1 MKESTD
7 KVREDN
13 EFKVLCPFC
22 NAPYTAKMLV
32 ELEEY
37 GEGCET
43 CGPESADLSL
53 EIKCSNCG
61 RTVYKKEGKSYEW

>member
-1 MKESTD
+1 MSDT
-7 KVREDN
+7 N
-13 EFKVLCPFC
+13 NQFKILCPFC
-22 NAPYTAKMLV
+22 DAPYTAEMLI

-53 EIKCSNCG
+53 EIKCSNCKKL
-61 RTVYKKEGKSYEW
+61 VYKKEGKGYDF